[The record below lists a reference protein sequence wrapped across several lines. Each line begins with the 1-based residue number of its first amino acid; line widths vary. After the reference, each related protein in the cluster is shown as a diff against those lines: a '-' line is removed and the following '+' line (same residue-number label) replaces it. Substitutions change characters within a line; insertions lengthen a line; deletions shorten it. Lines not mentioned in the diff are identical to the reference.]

1 MTPDTHTL
9 VHQPVGLSIRQ
20 IVAKLP
26 LHHVALLAVQY
37 EESEQTGHLSGLELI
52 GFVDSVYNNTA
63 SLKQAKILTAR
74 DIAYECYRR
83 IATGQE

>member
-1 MTPDTHTL
+1 MTTDAHTL
-9 VHQPVGLSIRQ
+9 VHQLAGLSIRQ

-26 LHHVALLAVQY
+26 IAHVELLAAQY
-37 EESEQTGHLSGLELI
+37 ETTEQTGRLTGFELTT
-52 GFVDSVYNNTA
+52 FVDSVYANATTV
-63 SLKQAKILTAR
+63 SQAKILTAR